1 MPAILSL
8 APFQQRQQWAR
19 FRSRAHEAL
28 DELLDRVETQMSE
41 HGSTPPTLMEITEAV
56 SQERSGLTAAVVE
69 AFIERRHGQFLA
81 QEEAACP
88 KCERVLRARPS
99 RSRTVETLLGPVPLE
114 RPYFYC
120 VSCEHGFYPLDEAL
134 GLSGHRKQWDVQ
146 NAGVKAGAGDAPPAR
161 REAAGRAD
169 RRVDE
174 RLCDSRGAATDRV
187 VGRAAGVS
195 GRGRHPGSHCSRPP
209 PLASGGPS
217 WCWAIDAAD
226 VPSRPETAK
235 GTRPGRKKSRARRRR
250 WQGEYHEA
258 KGFRFYLVDDERIEQ
273 LISWHQMGDEQAFG
287 SALRQIKE
295 AGLIPEEQVRLC
307 AIGDGAPWIWK
318 WVEELFPS
326 ARQILDYY
334 HCSRYLHAVAEAQYG
349 TDAARASH
357 WLEATLARLFC
368 GEGTGV
374 VWGLQRMQA
383 VSEEAEEAIGTAL
396 TYLQKRLHQ
405 VDFGSH
411 RKGGYPIGSGAIESA
426 HRFIGH
432 VRLKRSGAWWYK
444 ENSNAILALRC
455 ALYNGTLDRVFQQYR
470 DNLKTTTKTVTIT

>member
-1 MPAILSL
+1 
-8 APFQQRQQWAR
+8 
-19 FRSRAHEAL
+19 
-28 DELLDRVETQMSE
+28 MSE

-146 NAGVKAGAGDAPPAR
+146 NAGVKLALEMPHQ
-161 REAAGRAD
+161 
-169 RRVDE
+169 
-174 RLCDSRGAATDRV
+174 
-187 VGRAAGVS
+187 RAAKLLDELTDASMSDCVI
-195 GRGRHPGSHCSRPP
+195 HEVLQQTGSLDVLQVCPDAADIQDRIAQAAAARKWRPIVV
-209 PLASGGPS
+209 L
-217 WCWAIDAAD
+217 AIDAAD

-287 SALRQIKE
+287 SALRQVKE

>member
-146 NAGVKAGAGDAPPAR
+146 NAGVKLALEMPHQ
-161 REAAGRAD
+161 
-169 RRVDE
+169 
-174 RLCDSRGAATDRV
+174 
-187 VGRAAGVS
+187 RAAKLLDELTDASMSDCVI
-195 GRGRHPGSHCSRPP
+195 HEVLQQTGSLDVLQVCPDAADIQDRIAQAAAARKWRPIVV
-209 PLASGGPS
+209 L
-217 WCWAIDAAD
+217 AIDAAD

-287 SALRQIKE
+287 SALRQVKE

-357 WLEATLARLFC
+357 WLEATLARLSAVRAPAWF
-368 GEGTGV
+368 GV
-374 VWGLQRMQA
+374 CSACRR
-383 VSEEAEEAIGTAL
+383 SR
-396 TYLQKRLHQ
+396 KRP
-405 VDFGSH
+405 
-411 RKGGYPIGSGAIESA
+411 K
-426 HRFIGH
+426 
-432 VRLKRSGAWWYK
+432 KRSA
-444 ENSNAILALRC
+444 RP
-455 ALYNGTLDRVFQQYR
+455 
-470 DNLKTTTKTVTIT
+470 

>member
-146 NAGVKAGAGDAPPAR
+146 NAGVKLALEMPHQ
-161 REAAGRAD
+161 
-169 RRVDE
+169 
-174 RLCDSRGAATDRV
+174 
-187 VGRAAGVS
+187 RAAKLLDELTDASMSDCVI
-195 GRGRHPGSHCSRPP
+195 HEVLQQTGSLDVLQVCPDAADIQDRIAQAAAARKWRPIVV
-209 PLASGGPS
+209 L
-217 WCWAIDAAD
+217 AIDAAD

-287 SALRQIKE
+287 SALRQVKE